1 MRRQLSW
8 WVLLA
13 SFATTAFILSSCST
27 VSSRIEADRPAF
39 DALSPQDRALVTEG
53 KIRGG
58 MSPQAVYLAWGGPR
72 QKTTGM
78 VHDQATETWVYTA
91 TSAAYGPYVR
101 RWRVWRLGL
110 CQSCFVC
117 RSPQRPSFL
126 CICRRSL
133 LGPVLLSFPGDSG
146 VSGKD
151 GVIPKR
157 PRGGVPSPRPLLR
170 ARSAPPSRFSPV
182 A

>member
-91 TSAAYGPYVR
+91 TSAAYGPYYGAGGYGGWGFANRVSFVGVR
-101 RWRVWRLGL
+101 HGHRFFAYAADPFWDPFYYPFPATVEYPVKTVSFQNGRVVAF
-110 CQSCFVC
+110 Q
-117 RSPQRPSFL
+117 
-126 CICRRSL
+126 
-133 LGPVLLSFPGDSG
+133 VL
-146 VSGKD
+146 
-151 GVIPKR
+151 
-157 PRGGVPSPRPLLR
+157 
-170 ARSAPPSRFSPV
+170 APY
-182 A
+182 